1 MQIKLREKNQQQNRD
16 LENKDNRQGFDKFGQ
31 EASIEYIK
39 VEQKMIIA
47 IAGEFYA
54 PLEQAPVIARS
65 FQKWLLMWKLDE
77 HRD

>member
-1 MQIKLREKNQQQNRD
+1 MQIKLREKNQQQNGD
-16 LENKDNRQGFDKFGQ
+16 LENQDNRQGFDKLWQ
-31 EASIEYIK
+31 AEDLEYIK

>member
-1 MQIKLREKNQQQNRD
+1 MQIKLRKKNKQQNGD
-16 LENKDNRQGFDKFGQ
+16 LENQDNRQGFDKLWQ
-31 EASIEYIK
+31 AEDLEYIK

>member
-1 MQIKLREKNQQQNRD
+1 MENQ
-16 LENKDNRQGFDKFGQ
+16 DNRQGFDKLGQ
-31 EASIEYIK
+31 ASDLEVEYIK
-39 VEQKMIIA
+39 IEQKMIIA